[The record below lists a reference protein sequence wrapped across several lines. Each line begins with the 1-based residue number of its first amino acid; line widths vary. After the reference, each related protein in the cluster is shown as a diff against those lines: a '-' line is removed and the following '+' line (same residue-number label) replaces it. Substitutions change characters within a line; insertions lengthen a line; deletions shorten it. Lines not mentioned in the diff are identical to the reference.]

1 VSSDKFLF
9 QWHWKLKVYSVID
22 ERRADESIRAK
33 ALAGDQ
39 QSAFIPIFLDC
50 PDFTTDQRFDT
61 TEDALRDALRFI
73 EITASIG
80 AVTLTSYSECQAT
93 PSMLTWATVPRYN
106 NGGACVH
113 RSLPLFCAPH
123 LRVFVQGFQHPAA

>member
-1 VSSDKFLF
+1 MSSDKFLF

-93 PSMLTWATVPRYN
+93 PSMLTWASVPRYN
-106 NGGACVH
+106 NGGACVA
-113 RSLPLFCAPH
+113 RPLLLLRAPH